1 MQATTRG
8 RANLQVGPTSLEQG
22 VIAAH
27 DGSALFSFGG
37 SALTRAPKEQNAK
50 NSRFLRLAGP
60 TTSLATLSGPMEV
73 RLRDELTDRAALD
86 VNLTPLQ
93 GVPGVACAS
102 FGQALHDLF
111 ASVVLLHLYPRA
123 LLQLNVQTYA
133 RPPARLLR
141 GDKLVQETRPDP
153 DRTPGLAERAAHINA
168 ASLALLDAR
177 TPMRAT
183 VVAICACYVPRGT
196 RKLLD
201 RSAWRPDSAAT
212 DPSQGLK
219 TDRTMMDVD
228 VEQKQEQD
236 GDKDLVLDPSPAE
249 EALSRSA
256 FLFAFAFSGAKPL
269 NGDEGGAGSAD
280 VVLSQSSG
288 RFSLKEVMHL
298 FILLLWHTADIFFP
312 SKHTAAMKV
321 CRQASRHLMAKFRES
336 IQTV

>member
-1 MQATTRG
+1 
-8 RANLQVGPTSLEQG
+8 
-22 VIAAH
+22 
-27 DGSALFSFGG
+27 
-37 SALTRAPKEQNAK
+37 
-50 NSRFLRLAGP
+50 
-60 TTSLATLSGPMEV
+60 MEV

-93 GVPGVACAS
+93 GVPGVACTS

-196 RKLLD
+196 RRLLD

-212 DPSQGLK
+212 NPSQGLK
-219 TDRTMMDVD
+219 TEGTMMDVD
-228 VEQKQEQD
+228 GDVEQEQEQEQELD

-249 EALSRSA
+249 EALSRSG
-256 FLFAFAFSGAKPL
+256 FLFAFAFSGARPL

-288 RFSLKEVMHL
+288 RFSLKEVCMHL
-298 FILLLWHTADIFFP
+298 SILLLWHTADIFFHLCKAHGCDEGLSTGKP
-312 SKHTAAMKV
+312 TTYGQVPGEHPDRLRAT
-321 CRQASRHLMAKFRES
+321 SRPNANSCIIVNLGEFNRILIA
-336 IQTV
+336 

>member
-1 MQATTRG
+1 MQATIRG

-27 DGSALFSFGG
+27 DGSALFSF
-37 SALTRAPKEQNAK
+37 
-50 NSRFLRLAGP
+50 GP

-93 GVPGVACAS
+93 GVPGVACTS

-196 RKLLD
+196 RRLLD

-212 DPSQGLK
+212 NPSQGLK
-219 TDRTMMDVD
+219 TDGTMMDVD
-228 VEQKQEQD
+228 GDVAQELGQEQEQEQELD

-249 EALSRSA
+249 EALSRSG
-256 FLFAFAFSGAKPL
+256 FLFAFAISGAKPL

-288 RFSLKEVMHL
+288 RFSLKE
-298 FILLLWHTADIFFP
+298 
-312 SKHTAAMKV
+312 HTAAMKV
-321 CRQASRHLMAKFRES
+321 CRQASRQLMAKFRES